1 LTPHFFTRYAYR
13 GRMKH
18 YIPHGLDLPLAKKA
32 TQKAFETYKA
42 KFADYNP
49 TEKWVSD
56 TRAEIGFQAKGI
68 KLSGS
73 IELEPKRIGLELEV
87 PFLLKMFQ
95 GKAIAIIE
103 EEIKEWVEK
112 ARKGELD

>member
-1 LTPHFFTRYAYR
+1 
-13 GRMKH
+13 
-18 YIPHGLDLPLAKKA
+18 
-32 TQKAFETYKA
+32 
-42 KFADYNP
+42 
-49 TEKWVSD
+49 
-56 TRAEIGFQAKGI
+56 
-68 KLSGS
+68 LSGS

-103 EEIKEWVEK
+103 TEIKEWVEK